1 MCDDYVIVPL
11 KIYEFNG
18 NFMIRKTFKSLFLTG
33 SIILGHSAVVSTAS
47 AQQSHSI
54 AAVVNDDIVTSHDL
68 RQRVM
73 FILATT
79 GAERTEESLNRVQA
93 QALRNLVDEKIQ
105 IQEAEKYDQKISD
118 DEINQSVIRLI
129 GQNGLNP
136 DDVVKQLAAANI
148 SIQTLRSQVESE
160 IAWQRIV
167 NGLYGSRIRIS
178 DAQINETLN
187 RLTAN
192 ASKPSYNVAEI
203 YIEATPDIGGM
214 DGAMEGAKAMIAQ
227 ISQGAPF
234 QLLAQQFSSAPS
246 ASKGG
251 VIGWVREG
259 ELRPEIDQVIL
270 QMEKGNLSKP
280 IQVPGGVYVVA
291 LVDKQI
297 SETETLFK
305 LKQVNYLAETQD
317 EKDAAKGKLLDVQ
330 GKLTNCDTL
339 SSDVDNYQDL
349 RFADMGELKTSDLA
363 EAILDKLAGTD
374 VGAMTEPIETP
385 QGVAAILVCDR
396 SVSGSNVPTR
406 DEIEDRLMDQQL
418 AQASK
423 RHLRDL
429 RRNATIVLR

>member
-1 MCDDYVIVPL
+1 
-11 KIYEFNG
+11 
-18 NFMIRKTFKSLFLTG
+18 MIAKTFKSLFLAG
-33 SIILGHSAVVSTAS
+33 SALMVLGIAAPIAQ
-47 AQQSHSI
+47 AQQNHGI

-68 RQRVM
+68 RQRVL

-79 GAERTEESLNRVQA
+79 GVERTEESLTRVQA

-105 IQEAEKYDQKISD
+105 IQESQKYEQQISD
-118 DEINQSVIRLI
+118 AEINQSVSRLI
-129 GQNGLNP
+129 GRNGLDPNE
-136 DDVVKQLAAANI
+136 VVQQLAAANI
-148 SIQTLRSQVESE
+148 SIQTLREQVESE

-187 RLTAN
+187 RLSAN
-192 ASKPSYNVAEI
+192 ASKPSYQVAEI
-203 YIEATPDIGGM
+203 YIEASPEIGGM
-214 DGAMEGAKAMIAQ
+214 EGALEGANAMVAQ
-227 ISQGAPF
+227 VTQGAPF

-246 ASKGG
+246 ASNGG
-251 VIGWVREG
+251 IVGWVREG
-259 ELRPEIDQVIL
+259 ELRPELDEVIV

-291 LVDKQI
+291 LVDKKI

-305 LKQVNYLAETQD
+305 LKQVNYLADTQD
-317 EKDAAKGKLLDVQ
+317 GKDAAKGKLLALK
-330 GKLTNCDTL
+330 GKLTECDTL
-339 SSDVDNYQDL
+339 SADVDEFEDL
-349 RFADMGELKTSDLA
+349 RYADMGELKTSDLA
-363 EAILDKLAGTD
+363 EAILDKLGETD
-374 VGAMTEPIETP
+374 VGALSDPIETP

-396 SVSGSNVPTR
+396 SVSGSNIPTR

-429 RRNATIVLR
+429 RRNATIVIR